1 MSSRCLGRKRGSL
14 SHEGEGA
21 GGPRRAEKRRS
32 ARRGQFQAPAEL
44 VVRGCQSAVP
54 GPSGSDAAAHW
65 EVLSRSYHRLT
76 QAFLAQP
83 AIPPVDELDAFSALA
98 IRSRLSPH
106 ELVALHYATLNQLL
120 AGDERY
126 AAESSS
132 AARRALV
139 SVLLRLMG
147 KYRRSTGVAAKSGC
161 RCPAAPATRSGL
173 RGSGD

>member
-1 MSSRCLGRKRGSL
+1 MSTRGPGRKQASL
-14 SHEGEGA
+14 STRGEAAGNPLRAERRPSAREGLPQAQAHPGVKR
-21 GGPRRAEKRRS
+21 GQCGYRRA
-32 ARRGQFQAPAEL
+32 
-44 VVRGCQSAVP
+44 
-54 GPSGSDAAAHW
+54 SGSAANAHW
-65 EVLSRSYHRLT
+65 EVLSQAYHRLT

-83 AIPPVDELDAFSALA
+83 AVPPVDELDAFSALA
-98 IRSRLSPH
+98 IRSHLSSH

-147 KYRRSTGVAAKSGC
+147 EYRRSSGGATAKSDGQ
-161 RCPAAPATRSGL
+161 
-173 RGSGD
+173 

>member
-1 MSSRCLGRKRGSL
+1 MSTRGLDRKQGVL
-14 SHEGEGA
+14 SAEGEAA

-32 ARRGQFQAPAEL
+32 VRRALPQAPVQPGAENEQCAY
-44 VVRGCQSAVP
+44 RRA
-54 GPSGSDAAAHW
+54 SGSGPASHW
-65 EVLSRSYHRLT
+65 EVLSQAYHRLT

-83 AIPPVDELDAFSALA
+83 DIPPVDELDAFSALA
-98 IRSRLSPH
+98 IRSHLSPH

-139 SVLLRLMG
+139 SALLRLMG
-147 KYRRSTGVAAKSGC
+147 EYRRSSGDVAAKSG
-161 RCPAAPATRSGL
+161 GQ
-173 RGSGD
+173 